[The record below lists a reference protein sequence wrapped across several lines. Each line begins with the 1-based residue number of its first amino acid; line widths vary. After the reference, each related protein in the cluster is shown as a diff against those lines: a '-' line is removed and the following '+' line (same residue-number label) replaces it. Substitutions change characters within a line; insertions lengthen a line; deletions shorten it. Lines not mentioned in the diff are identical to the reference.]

1 MAPSNK
7 PKKQAKAK
15 TTAFPLA
22 NTSPLD
28 SNNHMASLSNDILS
42 PAPAT
47 RVAFREFIE
56 IAKLGNIKL
65 FLETAAF
72 TSDGKN
78 LRLLWACAFK
88 EGLMAG
94 HQLYGKTVERLN
106 EAHNK
111 GYEEGYGEG
120 RRDEEIDWRCEGHSG
135 FCSHLQV
142 HQDSS
147 TQTEPPAF
155 IDASASTTD
164 EYTTVSEPTPTQ
176 INPPPPVP
184 TITVDSSTQTE
195 DDDDNSPLP
204 PPVLSI
210 ATVEGDPP
218 PEKKSRAP
226 PLPPLTRFDW
236 ANDAATS
243 LPILLSN

>member
-28 SNNHMASLSNDILS
+28 SGNPTASPSDDVS
-42 PAPAT
+42 STASAT
-47 RVAFREFIE
+47 RVAFRHFTE
-56 IAKLGNIKL
+56 IAELGNIKL
-65 FLETAAF
+65 FLETAAS
-72 TSDGKN
+72 TSDGEN
-78 LRLLWACAFK
+78 LRLLWARAFK

-147 TQTEPPAF
+147 TQNEPPAF
-155 IDASASTTD
+155 VDASASTTD

-176 INPPPPVP
+176 IDPPPPVP
-184 TITVDSSTQTE
+184 IVTVDSSRQTQ
-195 DDDDNSPLP
+195 DDDDDSPPLP
-204 PPVLSI
+204 PISSI
-210 ATVEGDPP
+210 STVEGDPP

>member
-28 SNNHMASLSNDILS
+28 SGNPTASPSNDISS
-42 PAPAT
+42 PASAT
-47 RVAFREFIE
+47 RVAFRHFIE
-56 IAKLGNIKL
+56 IAELGNIKL
-65 FLETAAF
+65 FLETAASP
-72 TSDGKN
+72 SDGEN
-78 LRLLWACAFK
+78 LRLLWVRAFK

-106 EAHNK
+106 EAHNR
-111 GYEEGYGEG
+111 GYDEGYDEG

-147 TQTEPPAF
+147 AQTEPPAF

-210 ATVEGDPP
+210 ATV
-218 PEKKSRAP
+218 
-226 PLPPLTRFDW
+226 
-236 ANDAATS
+236 
-243 LPILLSN
+243 